1 VATGVETELGQ
12 CVSALREAEV
22 PAKRYVPWVAT
33 AFVLCYMLR
42 SPATAGRTVET
53 AAGGLASA
61 AGALATFVDELA
73 S

>member
-1 VATGVETELGQ
+1 M
-12 CVSALREAEV
+12 